1 MKPYPST
8 SAGPRRT
15 AHPPRSFCRG
25 RLPSPPRSR
34 RESVLAPLHCDVDF
48 ESETR
53 WPGRCRKPSN
63 ARLARECSSPCHRCR
78 FTGARATTCSQLL
91 VGISYYAGGLL
102 QRILG
107 EGTLRHLHPGK
118 LPQNRRHFA
127 HRNSHPVMHGVG
139 RRLHSQPHPMRRRPI
154 LIECHVRMLSAHPL
168 STRLTPA
175 HLHRVTF
182 DFWLGSLRH
191 IGDRHLVGS
200 FPPQFATATRA
211 LGDSHRHWLRRPIG
225 RCGRRG
231 AAESKPALA
240 GLAPRPLSLR
250 FPLGLAPSAPSPG
263 RPQFLAQLL
272 VLPAQPINLLLRLA

>member
-1 MKPYPST
+1 MTP
-8 SAGPRRT
+8 
-15 AHPPRSFCRG
+15 
-25 RLPSPPRSR
+25 
-34 RESVLAPLHCDVDF
+34 VDF
-48 ESETR
+48 FSAS
-53 WPGRCRKPSN
+53 W
-63 ARLARECSSPCHRCR
+63 
-78 FTGARATTCSQLL
+78 
-91 VGISYYAGGLL
+91 V
-102 QRILG
+102 
-107 EGTLRHLHPGK
+107 HPGK
-118 LPQNRRHFA
+118 LPQNRWHFA
-127 HRNSHPVMHGVG
+127 HRHSHPVMHGVG
-139 RRLHSQPHPMRRRPI
+139 RRLHPQPHPMRRRPI

-263 RPQFLAQLL
+263 RLQFLAQLL
-272 VLPAQPINLLLRLA
+272 VLPAQPINLLLRPFLPPETFPSGTVDRLASLAWTQRWWKPTSLSDR